1 MLPNCGVACCELDFT
16 RGLRMITDVRLLLA
30 APTPT
35 GDHRPVA
42 PALTLALALT
52 LTLTLTLALAQALT
66 LTLTLTI
73 PLPLSSEA
81 ARVPSPAAARELRA
95 GK

>member
-42 PALTLALALT
+42 PTLTLALT
-52 LTLTLTLALAQALT
+52 LTLTLT
-66 LTLTLTI
+66 
-73 PLPLSSEA
+73 P
-81 ARVPSPAAARELRA
+81 
-95 GK
+95 

>member
-1 MLPNCGVACCELDFT
+1 MGLGLGLWVGPGLGLGLLNSPTRLKQEVLPNCGVACCELDFT

-42 PALTLALALT
+42 PTLTLALT
-52 LTLTLTLALAQALT
+52 LTLTLT
-66 LTLTLTI
+66 
-73 PLPLSSEA
+73 P
-81 ARVPSPAAARELRA
+81 
-95 GK
+95 